1 MFNMDMERNECAPAS
16 SPPLRDNSVQVI
28 IAIMIPRWLHMIEA
42 VASTWEVRTFSH
54 LH

>member
-28 IAIMIPRWLHMIEA
+28 IADYDSEV
-42 VASTWEVRTFSH
+42 VAH
-54 LH
+54 D